1 MNLFPV
7 PYEEDVLGIDQQ
19 HILHFHTLQ
28 EEEGEE
34 KTQVDWHRKCHEES
48 RLLHQ
53 RGENVVSKTRR
64 I

>member
-28 EEEGEE
+28 EEEEEGEE
-34 KTQVDWHRKCHEES
+34 KTQVD
-48 RLLHQ
+48 
-53 RGENVVSKTRR
+53 
-64 I
+64 